1 MKKYLSIISL
11 LLTVGAFAQQA
22 TSTTTAP
29 PTYPKTVGYFSIV
42 HPLVTVDK
50 DETVY
55 NFSNGAYT
63 VGFPFGIN
71 VLTSNT
77 AGFSLEIVPLIR
89 SANGTS
95 KTSNVLFHPGYIIRR
110 PHGFNI
116 ITRAA
121 FETAGRYGASLV
133 FNKVVAKTKTNNFFV
148 STPILFRVG
157 NDRPASLALAI
168 QLGISF

>member
-1 MKKYLSIISL
+1 MKKCLTIISI
-11 LLTVGAFAQQA
+11 LLTTYAFAQQ
-22 TSTTTAP
+22 TTTTTIA
-29 PTYPKTVGYFSIV
+29 TYPKTVGYFSVV

-89 SANGTS
+89 STNGLS
-95 KTSNVLFHPGYIIRR
+95 RTSNVLFHPGYIIRR

-157 NDRPASLALAI
+157 NDRPASLALAL